1 VAIALR
7 VEEETDAGGS
17 SVAASA
23 TAFTVA
29 AGLDSAGLPIPATKS
44 IRINPGK
51 SVKLRIRITKAQ
63 LAALTP
69 GESYYLTVTETD
81 AQDRVVSVVSPTPF
95 SI

>member
-1 VAIALR
+1 VLTLTNAGNIADSSKFSQT
-7 VEEETDAGGS
+7 VGFSTDP
-17 SVAASA
+17 
-23 TAFTVA
+23 
-29 AGLDSAGLPIPATKS
+29 AGLDSAGLPIPTTKS

-51 SVKLRIRITKAQ
+51 SVKLRISITKAQ